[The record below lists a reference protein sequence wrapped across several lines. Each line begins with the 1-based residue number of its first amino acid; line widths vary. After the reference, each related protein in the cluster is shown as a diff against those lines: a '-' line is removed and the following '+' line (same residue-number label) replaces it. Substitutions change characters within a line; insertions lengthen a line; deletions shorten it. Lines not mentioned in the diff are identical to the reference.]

1 MNKYMKLENIGYST
15 IGKNEKSLLN
25 EIKHIRDFFEN
36 MDRKIDNIYINRFPL
51 FPGSIELVYFDDI
64 CLYNI
69 PVHRI
74 NYDTVEEYK
83 NKFIEYEKVFYRAYE
98 DGKYDD
104 VSKYFDQKF
113 QPLVFNI
120 FYSKMQNEDK
130 FKNFIEMYKTCN
142 YVLNKLPLKT
152 IREIYKFAPKELLE
166 KRKYS
171 SLADCDGYINIYRGV
186 GSKSSKGSKAISWT
200 TDKEIAKWFANR
212 FNRVGKV
219 ISGKIHIDDVVFIFR
234 EEMQYFI
241 NDEENSYEEKEKEVI
256 VRPEKV
262 IVIEENKVYRN

>member
-1 MNKYMKLENIGYST
+1 MNKYMKLENVGYSL
-15 IGKNEKSLLN
+15 IGKNEKSLLD
-25 EIKHIRDFFEN
+25 EIKHIREFVEHI
-36 MDRKIDNIYINRFPL
+36 DRKADNIYINRFPL
-51 FPGSIELVYFDDI
+51 FPGSIELVYFDGI

-69 PVHRI
+69 PVNKI
-74 NYDTVEEYK
+74 NYDVFEEYRD
-83 NKFIEYEKVFYRAYE
+83 KFLEYEKRFYRAYE

-113 QPLVFNI
+113 QPIVFNI
-120 FYSKMQNEDK
+120 FYSKMPDEDK
-130 FKNFIEMYKTCN
+130 FKNFIEMYKICD
-142 YVLNKLPLKT
+142 YVLNKLTLK
-152 IREIYKFAPKELLE
+152 IVREIHKFVPKELLE
-166 KRKYS
+166 KRKNS

-212 FNRVGKV
+212 FNRVGTV

-241 NDEENSYEEKEKEVI
+241 DDEENSYEEKEKEVI